1 MSELQHPES
10 RGFELVADV
19 YERARPGYPPKAVA
33 WLAEQLDL
41 RAGRTVLDLAAGTG
55 KLTRALLETDAQV
68 IAVEPGDAMR
78 AELLRAV
85 PGVEAVRGSAERIPL
100 GDASVDAVTIGQAF
114 HWFRYDEAIP
124 ELHRV
129 LRPGGAVGLIWNG
142 RDQEAPIQREISE
155 LIAQF
160 VTAGRAGATDS
171 SRHLRESELFG
182 PVEER
187 RFRFVQELGA
197 EELAERI
204 ASISFVAVAPAE
216 QRAELERQIR
226 ELVDARGGSV
236 AFPYVTDVYVS
247 RAA

>member
-1 MSELQHPES
+1 PSVPPRVSELQHPES

-19 YERARPGYPPKAVA
+19 YERARPRYPPKAVA
-33 WLAEQLDL
+33 WLAERLDL

-129 LRPGGAVGLIWNG
+129 LRPGGAVGLLWNG
-142 RDQEAPIQREISE
+142 RDQEAPIQ
-155 LIAQF
+155 
-160 VTAGRAGATDS
+160 
-171 SRHLRESELFG
+171 
-182 PVEER
+182 
-187 RFRFVQELGA
+187 
-197 EELAERI
+197 
-204 ASISFVAVAPAE
+204 
-216 QRAELERQIR
+216 RQIR

-247 RAA
+247 RALRRRLGGAS

>member
-1 MSELQHPES
+1 VSELQHPES

-100 GDASVDAVTIGQAF
+100 GDASVDAVTIATPPDT
-114 HWFRYDEAIP
+114 HAALAI
-124 ELHRV
+124 E
-129 LRPGGAVGLIWNG
+129 
-142 RDQEAPIQREISE
+142 
-155 LIAQF
+155 
-160 VTAGRAGATDS
+160 AGAALVLDKLEMADKADRT
-171 SRHLRESELFG
+171 G
-182 PVEER
+182 IAVE
-187 RFRFVQELGA
+187 G
-197 EELAERI
+197 I
-204 ASISFVAVAPAE
+204 
-216 QRAELERQIR
+216 
-226 ELVDARGGSV
+226 
-236 AFPYVTDVYVS
+236 
-247 RAA
+247 

>member
-10 RGFELVADV
+10 RSFELVADL
-19 YERARPGYPPKAVA
+19 YERARPGYPPAAVA

-55 KLTRALLETDAQV
+55 KLTRALLETGAHV

-78 AELLRAV
+78 AELVQAV
-85 PGVEAVRGSAERIPL
+85 PGVEAVRGAAESIPL
-100 GDASVDAVTIGQAF
+100 AEDSVDAITVGQGF
-114 HWFRYDEAIP
+114 HWFRYEEAIP

-129 LRPGGAVGLIWNG
+129 LRPGGAVALLWNN
-142 RDQEAPIQREISE
+142 RDQEAPLQREISE
-155 LIAQF
+155 MVAQF
-160 VTAGRAGATDS
+160 VPAGRAAATDS

-187 RFRFVQELGA
+187 RFRFVQELDA
-197 EELAERI
+197 EGLVGRI
-204 ASISFVAVAPAE
+204 ASISFVAAATAE
-216 QRAELERQIR
+216 QRAELVRQIR
-226 ELVDARGGSV
+226 ELVAAHRGFV

-247 RAA
+247 RAV